1 MLGLDLVTLSLA
13 ACITVFAGIVKGA
26 VGFAMPLIMISGLS
40 IIIDPKLAIAAIT
53 FPTLLSNG
61 FQTFRNGLKQA
72 LSAIIEFWRYLLI
85 TCVLIAITAQ
95 SIILIPQHIL
105 YLLLGIPVVTVSAIQ
120 FLGLELKISSASRK
134 WTDWVAGSITGV
146 LGGLSATWG
155 PPTVLYLLAI
165 ETPKDRHI
173 VAQGVIYGF
182 GSVVFLLA
190 HLQSGLL
197 NVETAPL
204 SAVMIIPAFLG
215 MWLGIR
221 LQDRMDY
228 ILFRKVTFAV
238 LFVAGLN
245 LFRKGM
251 IG

>member
-1 MLGLDLVTLSLA
+1 MDVITLFLA
-13 ACITVFAGIVKGA
+13 ASITVFAGIIKGA

-40 IIIDPKLAIAAIT
+40 VIADPKLAIAAII

-95 SIILIPQHIL
+95 SIILIPKEVL
-105 YLLLGIPVVTVSAIQ
+105 YLLLGIPVVTISAIQ
-120 FLGLELKISSASRK
+120 FLGLELKISPTSRK
-134 WTDWVAGSITGV
+134 WADWVAGSITGI

-165 ETPKDRHI
+165 EIPKHRQI

-182 GSVVFLLA
+182 GSIVFLLA

-197 NVETAPL
+197 DAVTAPL
-204 SAVMIIPAFLG
+204 SALLIIPAFLG

-228 ILFRKVTFAV
+228 TLFRKVTFAV
-238 LFVAGLN
+238 LFVAGMN
-245 LFRKGM
+245 LFRKG
-251 IG
+251 IFG